1 MVILAG
7 VVPALYVNVLVL
19 PRRRRDAP
27 LQMQLTRRR
36 RLNSVLISTL
46 NSVLWGI
53 MNSEGARDGKL
64 VVYLPRFSRDVEE
77 LISLFIVLLALRS
90 RLRENCNLGSFA

>member
-7 VVPALYVNVLVL
+7 VVPALYVNARV

-64 VVYLPRFSRDVEE
+64 VVYLC
-77 LISLFIVLLALRS
+77 
-90 RLRENCNLGSFA
+90 RLTKPEK